1 MKDIKDFS
9 KYDFQILEFV
19 SKNKPVKIEQIK
31 NRFKNLTSIE
41 ERISRLSEPKFSKL
55 GIFVKNT
62 SVIIPIVDNN
72 AIAYITTDWGE
83 TVLQDY
89 KISQRNSN
97 KRMWLKNAWIPIIVT
112 IATNLLVIGI
122 KALLPLILEL
132 FSNSH

>member
-41 ERISRLSEPKFSKL
+41 ERISRLSEPEFSKL

-72 AIAYITTDWGE
+72 VIAYITTDWGE